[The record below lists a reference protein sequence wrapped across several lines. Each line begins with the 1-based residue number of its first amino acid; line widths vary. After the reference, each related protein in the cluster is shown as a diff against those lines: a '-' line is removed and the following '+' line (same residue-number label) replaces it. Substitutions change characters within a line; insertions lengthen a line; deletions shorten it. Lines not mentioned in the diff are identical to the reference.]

1 MLHYKFFNAD
11 LVKLYLPAVV
21 LTVMKVSFVHVRTLC
36 KDTSLTRPLP
46 IQKALK
52 SIASSL
58 LQYLSSLGIRLQS
71 SATTEKRKDNL
82 EVQQC
87 LESMRV
93 PEKNQQNISLTSQF
107 PVPTFNF

>member
-21 LTVMKVSFVHVRTLC
+21 LTVMKVSFVHVRTVC
-36 KDTSLTRPLP
+36 KDISLTRPLS

-52 SIASSL
+52 STVSSSPAVL
-58 LQYLSSLGIRLQS
+58 AFLRYKAAILSHNR
-71 SATTEKRKDNL
+71 KKKDNL
-82 EVQQC
+82 EVQQS
-87 LESMRV
+87 LGSMRV
-93 PEKNQQNISLTSQF
+93 PEKNQQTISLTSQL